1 MLIPLEYFI
10 HFSLICN
17 LSLLYLVHHLISHC
31 VILQQNEL
39 IMLKIFQFKVT
50 VKFYLGFLSTY
61 CLLIHQFALS
71 GEKTY
76 KGRGRVCIHK
86 LLYRSGT
93 PVPPLYRLN
102 LLPTLLI
109 FSICLQR
116 QTQTIER
123 VFCQFY

>member
-39 IMLKIFQFKVT
+39 IMLKIFLFKVT

-61 CLLIHQFALS
+61 CLLLFISLLSLERKHIRDVVEFAS
-71 GEKTY
+71 TNSCTG
-76 KGRGRVCIHK
+76 VV
-86 LLYRSGT
+86 LLYHHCTG
-93 PVPPLYRLN
+93 
-102 LLPTLLI
+102 
-109 FSICLQR
+109 
-116 QTQTIER
+116 
-123 VFCQFY
+123 